1 MVEAAGSR
9 AHIRQKLKDLAEQ
22 HIANWDNYSDKE
34 FTSSEHGFTF
44 TSRQTKH
51 SEGVILTV
59 SKADVPGLSMDDHK
73 FFRDNI
79 IQMLPKLDEKLSV
92 TDLPDFKGYRSLL

>member
-22 HIANWDNYSDKE
+22 HIANWDNYADKE
-34 FTSSEHGFTF
+34 FTNSDHGFNF
-44 TSRQTKH
+44 TSRQVKH

-59 SKADVPGLSMDDHK
+59 SKADVPGMTLEDHK

-79 IQMLPKLDEKLSV
+79 V
-92 TDLPDFKGYRSLL
+92 